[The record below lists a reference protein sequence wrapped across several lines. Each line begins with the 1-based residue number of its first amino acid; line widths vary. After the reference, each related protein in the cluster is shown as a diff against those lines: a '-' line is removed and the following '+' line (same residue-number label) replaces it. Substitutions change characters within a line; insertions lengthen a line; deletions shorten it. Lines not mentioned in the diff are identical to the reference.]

1 MSEEEEEEEKGGW
14 WMGKKRQV
22 VLTSDSNVSFQFV
35 EFVFIP
41 RHVGVLLFATYYIVG
56 ILSTLSYPPTYGYKF
71 GKPNRFIVEGPL
83 IGSV

>member
-41 RHVGVLLFATYYIVG
+41 RHVGVLLFATY
-56 ILSTLSYPPTYGYKF
+56 
-71 GKPNRFIVEGPL
+71 
-83 IGSV
+83 